1 MAWLNSDLAPG
12 VDTAAIDDIRNTD
25 WMQPA
30 ASQLR
35 NFGRITVRPHRFRL
49 GQLPDRASKKR
60 QAPIEMA

>member
-30 ASQLR
+30 ASQFR
-35 NFGRITVRPHRFRL
+35 NFDGSRSGHTGSGWDNCPTEH
-49 GQLPDRASKKR
+49 PKKGELR
-60 QAPIEMA
+60 